1 VPAAKAFAGG
11 GCPCALT
18 GSRRISEERRECF
31 MKQNEKQTWS
41 TPKLTVFGDVEAI
54 TQANNKVFGT
64 GDAFTFQ
71 GNPTRLSG

>member
-1 VPAAKAFAGG
+1 
-11 GCPCALT
+11 
-18 GSRRISEERRECF
+18 